1 MEFYVAQR
9 THSCGFSASSLKKE
23 NCSID
28 SYHHCF
34 MISVC
39 FNHKKKMAVTALVIE
54 SQITDTSFITEKSN
68 VQSFILR
75 NCSDLPVL
83 LGMR

>member
-1 MEFYVAQR
+1 
-9 THSCGFSASSLKKE
+9 
-23 NCSID
+23 
-28 SYHHCF
+28 
-34 MISVC
+34 
-39 FNHKKKMAVTALVIE
+39 MAVTALVIE